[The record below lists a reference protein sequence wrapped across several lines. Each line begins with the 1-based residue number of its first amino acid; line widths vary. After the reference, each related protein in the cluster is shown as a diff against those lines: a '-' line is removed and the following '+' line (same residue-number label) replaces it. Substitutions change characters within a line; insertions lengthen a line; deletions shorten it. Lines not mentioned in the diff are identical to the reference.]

1 MWIEYNPNPNDRRTE
16 DCMVRVVA
24 KVTNQSWDDA
34 FAMLVSVAF
43 IQKTMPGSK
52 EVLGIVLKKLGF
64 TRHAIPN
71 TCPICYTEKDFC
83 DEHPE
88 GTYVLCTDNHVAVVQ
103 SGNIYDAYDSSMKI
117 PMFYWAKEKS

>member
-16 DCMVRVVA
+16 DCTLRAVA
-24 KVTNQSWDDA
+24 KVTNQSWDDT

-83 DEHPE
+83 DEHPK

-103 SGNIYDAYDSSMKI
+103 DGDIYDAWDSSMEI